1 MNSKTSGNTIENM
14 SEKSIKFRDKK
25 VTKSDFYKQDTILFK
40 IDNIE
45 VDKILISKTRT
56 LWQK

>member
-25 VTKSDFYKQDTILFK
+25 ITKQDTVLFK